1 MAHGA
6 HAGRKVNVEGEVDS
20 DQRLIEL
27 VRAGDMSAFGGLY
40 KRHVSIASSIAKRN
54 VDNPSDAEDVVAE
67 AFQSVLQ
74 SIVAG
79 KGPGAFFRAYLL
91 STVTRLSHQRNRK
104 SNKVLLSGDDPVMDE
119 ALVETDAVI
128 SAFESRTVAKAFRAL
143 PERWQAV
150 LWYMDVER
158 MKPAAV
164 APILGLTPN
173 AVSALAVR
181 AREGLRRQYLQS
193 HLANQT
199 SSRCAEFASK
209 LGSFL
214 RGGLPSATERTV
226 RNHLDGCS
234 TCTAALTELEDVQKS
249 MRAVLLPLV
258 TGIPLAM
265 WAGKGAALGFLS
277 GMVPAK
283 VALAVPALAQPAVMA
298 LLAAAGVGL
307 MLGAG
312 GLVEGF
318 VPEISAG
325 QQTVETSAARLE
337 SDLKLDSPTRSQT
350 EAPDPVPSAQTQQL
364 PAAPAPAPE
373 PVESLPAPAPEPVKP
388 LPAPAPEPVEPL
400 PAPAPAESLS
410 SPPKVLPQPIATTPA
425 PVSPPA
431 KRPAQAAPT
440 GSSAAVPAKV
450 SGTVREIRERSSSSG
465 TAMEIDFNA
474 SGTGPLGSGKV
485 VFSVGRNARI
495 VESSLHAP
503 DGWKCSM
510 EGQSVVMCLTES
522 VQRGNLHFHVT
533 AESGRSKPGSVFNYS
548 LSGKGLVQGDFAYR
562 Y

>member
-6 HAGRKVNVEGEVDS
+6 HTGRNVNMEGEVDS
-20 DQRLIEL
+20 DQHLIEL
-27 VRAGDMSAFGGLY
+27 VRGGDISAFDGLY
-40 KRHVSIASSIAKRN
+40 KRHLSIASSIAKRN

-74 SIVAG
+74 SIVGG
-79 KGPGAFFRAYLL
+79 KGPRAFFRAYLL
-91 STVTRLSHQRNRK
+91 SIVTRLSHQRNRK
-104 SNKVLLSGDDPVMDE
+104 SNKILLSGDDPVLDE
-119 ALVETDAVI
+119 ALVESDAVI

-164 APILGLTPN
+164 APILGVTPN

-199 SSRCAEFASK
+199 GRCAEFASK

-214 RGGLPSATERTV
+214 RGGLPSATERMV
-226 RNHLDGCS
+226 RNHLDSCS
-234 TCTAALTELEDVQKS
+234 TCTAALTELEDVQGS

-298 LLAAAGVGL
+298 LFAAAGVGL

-312 GLVEGF
+312 GLAEGLA
-318 VPEISAG
+318 PEIFAE
-325 QQTVETSAARLE
+325 QQTVETSAARIE
-337 SDLKLDSPTRSQT
+337 SDLRLASPSPSQT
-350 EAPDPVPSAQTQQL
+350 EAPDPAPSAQTQPL
-364 PAAPAPAPE
+364 PAAPVPP
-373 PVESLPAPAPEPVKP
+373 PVEP
-388 LPAPAPEPVEPL
+388 LPVPAPEPVEPL
-400 PAPAPAESLS
+400 PAPAPAESLP
-410 SPPKVLPQPIATTPA
+410 SPPKALPQPIATTPA

-431 KRPAQAAPT
+431 KPPAPAAPT

-485 VFSVGRNARI
+485 VFSVGRHARI
-495 VESSLHAP
+495 VESSLRAP
-503 DGWKCSM
+503 DGWECSM

-522 VQRGNLHFHVT
+522 VQRGSLHFHVT
-533 AESGRSKPGSVFNYS
+533 AESVRSRDGGVFNYS